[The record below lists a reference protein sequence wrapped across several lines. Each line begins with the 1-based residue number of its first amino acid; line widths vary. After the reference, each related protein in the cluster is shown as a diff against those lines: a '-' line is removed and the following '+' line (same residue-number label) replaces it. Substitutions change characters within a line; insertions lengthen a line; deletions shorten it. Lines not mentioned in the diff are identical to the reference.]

1 MEVRPT
7 PIHATRRATVPLAIA
22 LLVLGIAAAMIGMGI
37 GSSGGGPAL
46 ALTGAGA
53 ASTALP
59 EASDGPG
66 HDGAWGPL
74 GAWGG
79 GRGMPGNGWSAPGL
93 TGGRNGGTLG
103 QISITAIDVT
113 KVSLKSATGWTRT
126 IDVTGVAISRAGS
139 SITAAGLKV
148 GDRVVLGETRN
159 SDGTYTL
166 KSVTVV
172 LDRVSGTVSR
182 IDAST
187 ITVTGFGGG
196 TSTITTSGAT
206 VYRRAGTTIA
216 RSDIAVG
223 ERLTASGTKASNGSL
238 AAEAVDVQPD
248 VVFGTVTGKSG
259 STLTIKT
266 AGGGTATVTVT
277 PGTTFKVAGKS
288 SATLADVAVNDMI
301 VAQGVLGSGGTL
313 TATDVRAGTGH
324 GFGFGKGGR
333 GSVEPDGSAAPSA
346 SAGTSG

>member
-1 MEVRPT
+1 MEIRPT

-53 ASTALP
+53 ASTASP

-66 HDGAWGPL
+66 HDGAWGPF
-74 GAWGG
+74 GAWGS
-79 GRGMPGNGWSAPGL
+79 GRMPGNGWSEPGL
-93 TGGRNGGTLG
+93 AGGRSGGTLG
-103 QISITAIDVT
+103 QISITAIDLN

-139 SITAAGLKV
+139 AITAAGLKV

-172 LDRVSGTVSR
+172 LDRVSGTVSK

-196 TSTITTSGAT
+196 ASTITTSGAT

-223 ERLTASGTKASNGSL
+223 ERLTASGTKASDGSL
-238 AAEAVDVQPD
+238 AAAAVDVQPD

-277 PGTTFKVAGKS
+277 PGTTYEVAGKS
-288 SATLADVAVNDMI
+288 SASLADVAVNDMI

-324 GFGFGKGGR
+324 GFGFGKGSR
-333 GSVEPDGSAAPSA
+333 GSVEPDRSAAPSA